1 MATFIQLSSVL
12 SSGKNKTKQPN
23 SPTRKSNYH
32 VKFEFYKR
40 LTLLE
45 KITKEIFVKMTFEKV
60 IEDLF
65 SGKLS
70 QDQFIKWI
78 EVTIFY

>member
-1 MATFIQLSSVL
+1 
-12 SSGKNKTKQPN
+12 
-23 SPTRKSNYH
+23 
-32 VKFEFYKR
+32 
-40 LTLLE
+40 
-45 KITKEIFVKMTFEKV
+45 MTFEKV